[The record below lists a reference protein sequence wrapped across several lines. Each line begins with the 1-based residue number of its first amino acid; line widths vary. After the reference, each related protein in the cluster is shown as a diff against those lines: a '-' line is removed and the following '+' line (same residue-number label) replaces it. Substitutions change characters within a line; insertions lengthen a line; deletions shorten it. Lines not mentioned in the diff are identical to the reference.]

1 MDEQVK
7 TKKPIWK
14 RWWFWGCIVVILIII
29 AASGGGSKPAS
40 NTSQSSSQSQTM
52 KPAKPALPDL
62 QLIESHTES
71 DSFARYVIG
80 TVKNNTDHQYKYVQ
94 VEINLYDSSGAQV
107 DSTLA
112 NANNLEP
119 KGTWKFKSMPIVNK
133 NVTKLQDKRY
143 HWILIND

>member
-14 RWWFWGCIVVILIII
+14 RWWFWGCVIVILIII
-29 AASGGGSKPAS
+29 AASGGGSKPTS
-40 NTSQSSSQSQTM
+40 NTSQPTSQNQS
-52 KPAKPALPDL
+52 AKPKAPDL
-62 QLIESHTES
+62 QLIESHIEK
-71 DSFARYVIG
+71 DEFARYVAG

-112 NANNLEP
+112 NTNNLEP
-119 KGTWKFKSMPIVNK
+119 QGTWKFKSMPIVNN
-133 NVTKLQDKRY
+133 NVANYKIKDITGY
-143 HWILIND
+143 

>member
-29 AASGGGSKPAS
+29 AASGGSKPTT
-40 NTSQSSSQSQTM
+40 NTSIQPSQKQNA

-62 QLIESHTES
+62 QLIESHIEK
-71 DSFARYVIG
+71 DSFARYVVG
-80 TVKNNTDHQYKYVQ
+80 TVKNNTDRQYKYVQ

-119 KGTWKFKSMPIVNK
+119 KGTWKFKSMPIVND
-133 NVTKLQDKRY
+133 NVTNYKIKDITGY
-143 HWILIND
+143 